1 MSSINFIIN
10 KDIFIISSIII
21 PALFAGLMATIF
33 YVGYPVYVNNISNP
47 SNRTTFF
54 GVGYSIFLG
63 SMIVGN
69 LAGYY
74 SFY

>member
-1 MSSINFIIN
+1 M
-10 KDIFIISSIII
+10 
-21 PALFAGLMATIF
+21 FAGLMATIF

-74 SFY
+74 SFLLKAIFYFLCLVSLIFCAIR